1 MDFFCVSNPRSV
13 YSACSA
19 CQTHG
24 TVQWRKHQCSQPLSS
39 WSLQPSR
46 GHRPQENKYT
56 NTFFDF
62 LFCDHFRITEDL
74 QNEAEFSNIHH
85 LAQLPLILTSPTT
98 IIIVLKTK
106 KLILVQYL
114 LKSRDITLPTKVC
127 LVKAMVFPVVMYG
140 CESWT
145 IKKAEHRQIDAF
157 ELWCWRR
164 LLRVPGDCKEIQS
177 VYPKGSQSWISIGST
192 DTEAE
197 TPILWPPDEKNWL
210 IGKDPD
216 AVKDWR

>member
-1 MDFFCVSNPRSV
+1 MDFFCVSDPRSV

-24 TVQWRKHQCSQPLSS
+24 TVQWRKRQCSQPLSS

-85 LAQLPLILTSPTT
+85 PAQLPLMLTSPTT

-145 IKKAEHRQIDAF
+145 IKKAEHRRTDAF

-164 LLRVPGDCKEIQS
+164 LLRVPGTARRS
-177 VYPKGSQSWISIGST
+177 
-192 DTEAE
+192 
-197 TPILWPPDEKNWL
+197 N
-210 IGKDPD
+210 
-216 AVKDWR
+216 